1 MKMNKILIITIILI
15 AFIGGIFFG
24 LSINK
29 ISQQDTSKKNTVKKD
44 TTKCQ
49 ENTNNISDILKKENI
64 VFLGD
69 SITDF
74 YPIADIFNDLPI
86 VNSGKSGY
94 KTDDILSRMDNM
106 VYRYNPTKVFLLIG
120 TNDLNDTSEES
131 IEKVEENIT
140 KIVQNIKDHRKNAKI
155 YVESIYPVNKSVRDW
170 VVDKRENEV
179 IREVNEY
186 LKNYCEENDCTYI
199 DIYNILKDQDGNFAK
214 KYTTDGL
221 HVNDLGYARISQELA
236 KYLYNLK
243 S

>member
-15 AFIGGIFFG
+15 AFLGGIFFG

-29 ISQQDTSKKNTVKKD
+29 ISQQDTSKKTTVKKD

-49 ENTNNISDILKKENI
+49 ENTNN
-64 VFLGD
+64 
-69 SITDF
+69 F

-120 TNDLNDTSEES
+120 TNDLNDTSDES
-131 IEKVEENIT
+131 IEKVKENIT
-140 KIVQNIKDHRKNAKI
+140 KIVQNIKEHRKNAKI
-155 YVESIYPVNKSVRDW
+155 YIESIYPVNKSVRDW

-199 DIYNILKDQDGNFAK
+199 DIYNILKDQDGNFDK